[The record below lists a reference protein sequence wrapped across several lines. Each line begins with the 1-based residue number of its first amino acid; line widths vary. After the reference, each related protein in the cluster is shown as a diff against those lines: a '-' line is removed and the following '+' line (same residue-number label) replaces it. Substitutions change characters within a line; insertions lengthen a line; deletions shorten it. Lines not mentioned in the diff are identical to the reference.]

1 MTVGIC
7 MEIFH
12 HGHLSSKC
20 PVWNKDLW
28 FQPDFPVSS
37 GQKGLKIELKAS
49 GLKAMVIFSDIA
61 KIPISHLMF

>member
-1 MTVGIC
+1 

-28 FQPDFPVSS
+28 FQPGFLGST

-49 GLKAMVIFSDIA
+49 ALKAMAIFSDIA
-61 KIPISHLMF
+61 KIPISHLVF